1 MRCVVSAKRAL
12 YKPRGARRAVSALTL
27 VPRGRALSCGQVVL
41 DNLLAARHLPELV
54 LAFFYMSEESRATA
68 TRMHANFLAMYSL
81 SDERLCPLLRL
92 DLAGEGDPFSSDQ

>member
-1 MRCVVSAKRAL
+1 MRCVVYARRAL
-12 YKPRGARRAVSALTL
+12 SPNLAVLAVSALTL
-27 VPRGRALSCGQVVL
+27 ALHGRALSCGQVVL